1 MASGARKL
9 KRTAADGERP
19 AALRNLPSVEAC
31 LGAAERDAALAPLS
45 HEYLKTLMR
54 RVLRELRGEP
64 EALAAALATGEP
76 PVEEILRRVRLAV
89 AAEDEPL
96 QSVVNATGVV
106 IHTNLGRALL
116 AESAIAAMVRAAR
129 APVNLEYDLARGER
143 GDRDDVVQKALCA
156 LTGAEAATVV
166 NNNAAALL
174 LVLNTLADGREVI
187 VSRGEL
193 IEIGGSFRLPE
204 LMARSGA
211 RLREVGATNRTHAAD
226 YVAAIGPATALLMKV
241 HPSNYQITG
250 YTAVVELAELA
261 AIARAHELEVVE
273 DLGAGAL
280 IDLGALG
287 LPREPLVRERIA
299 AGAALVTF
307 SGDKLLGGPQAGII
321 VGRRQLIERL
331 KHNPLWRALRCDKL
345 RLAALAATLQLYQ
358 RSRTHTAELP
368 TLRMLLRTPAELTA
382 VAARARE
389 ILIERLGPPFAI
401 AIVASAAQIGSGS
414 QPVARLESCALRVTH
429 PHLSANAIAAAFRR
443 AKVIGRVHDDAFLL
457 DLRAIEDPA
466 LLAVTPSFD

>member
-9 KRTAADGERP
+9 KRSVADGGLP

-31 LGAAERDAALAPLS
+31 LSAAARDAALASLS
-45 HEYLKTLMR
+45 HEYLKTVIR
-54 RVLRELRGEP
+54 RVLTELRAEP
-64 EALAAALATGEP
+64 DVLAAALAAGESL
-76 PVEEILRRVRLAV
+76 VEETLRRLRLA
-89 AAEDEPL
+89 AAEDEQL

-106 IHTNLGRALL
+106 LHTNLGRAIL

-129 APVNLEYDLARGER
+129 APVSLEYDLQRGER

-211 RLREVGATNRTHAAD
+211 HLREVGTTNRTHVAD

-250 YTAVVELAELA
+250 FTAAVELAELA
-261 AIARAHELEVVE
+261 AIGRAHQLEVVE

-287 LPREPLVRERIA
+287 LPREPIVRERVA

-331 KHNPLWRALRCDKL
+331 KRNPLWRALRCDKL
-345 RLAALAATLQLYQ
+345 RLAALAATLRLYQ
-358 RSRTHTAELP
+358 RSRALAAELP
-368 TLRMLLRTPAELTA
+368 TLRVLLRTPAELEM

-389 ILIERLGPPFAI
+389 LLVERLGPTFAI
-401 AIVASAAQIGSGS
+401 AIVASAAQVGSGS
-414 QPVARLESCALRVTH
+414 QPVARLESRALKVTH
-429 PHLSANAIAAAFRR
+429 PRLSANAIAAGFRR

-457 DLRAIEDPA
+457 DLRAVEDSA
-466 LLAVTPSFD
+466 LLAVSPSFE

>member
-1 MASGARKL
+1 L
-9 KRTAADGERP
+9 ADRDRSAG
-19 AALRNLPSVEAC
+19 LRNLPSVEAC
-31 LGAAERDAALAPLS
+31 LGAAERDAALAQLS
-45 HEYLKTLMR
+45 RDYLKTLIR
-54 RVLRELRGEP
+54 RAVADLRGEI
-64 EALAAALATGEP
+64 AAVGSLVDFGEP
-76 PVEEILRRVRLAV
+76 LVAEILRRTRLAV
-89 AAEDEPL
+89 AAREHPL
-96 QSVVNATGVV
+96 ETVVNATGIV

-129 APVNLEYDLARGER
+129 APVNLEYNLERGDR
-143 GDRDDVVQKALCA
+143 GDRDDLIQESLCA

-174 LVLNTLADGREVI
+174 LVLNALAEGREVI

-211 RLREVGATNRTHAAD
+211 RLREVGTTNRTHPAD
-226 YVAAIGPATALLMKV
+226 YVAAIGSATALLMKV

-250 YTAVVELAELA
+250 FTASVGLAELV
-261 AIARAHELEVVE
+261 AIAHAHELEVVE

-287 LPREPLVRERIA
+287 LPREPLVRERVA

-321 VGRRQLIERL
+321 VGRRKLIDRL
-331 KHNPLWRALRCDKL
+331 KRNPLWRALRCDKL

-358 RSRTHTAELP
+358 RSRELTAELP
-368 TLRMLLRTPAELTA
+368 TLRMLLRTPAELA
-382 VAARARE
+382 IIAERARA
-389 ILIERLGPPFAI
+389 ILAERLGPSFVI
-401 AIVASAAQIGSGS
+401 TVVASAAQIGSGS

-429 PHLSANAIAAAFRR
+429 PILSAAAITAAFRR
-443 AKVIGRVHDDAFLL
+443 AKVIGRVSNDAFFL
-457 DLRAIEDPA
+457 DLRAIEEPA
-466 LLAVTPSFD
+466 LLAVTPSFDE